1 MRQGSAENTQQ
12 AGERTSDSDFQL
24 RPAHA
29 GYFPS
34 SGRLVALW
42 PFAGEESRS
51 LNLNTDVLIAQSPS
65 ARTPSAAHHIVSGQG
80 VRVAVHATQT
90 ARAETTRVTNSLS
103 KFV

>member
-12 AGERTSDSDFQL
+12 AAERAGDSDFPL

-34 SGRLVALW
+34 SGRLVVLLLCV
-42 PFAGEESRS
+42 GEESRS

-65 ARTPSAAHHIVSGQG
+65 ARTPSAAHQVVNGHG
-80 VRVAVHATQT
+80 VRSVVHATQT

>member
-29 GYFPS
+29 GYFAS

-65 ARTPSAAHHIVSGQG
+65 ARTPSAAHQVVSG
-80 VRVAVHATQT
+80 HATAR